1 MSTVARPRVYLAGPD
16 VFRPDAEQHFAVMA
30 AACET
35 LGLEALSPFDAS
47 ITASIPPHAIYEANM
62 AMIRSAH
69 GVVAN
74 LEAFRG
80 AGPDS
85 GTAFEVGAAVALG
98 LPVVAYGGQPADFGV
113 NLQQALVFVSGAEE
127 ALQLI
132 ARLLFGVTQ
141 PTVPPAMRDLR

>member
-1 MSTVARPRVYLAGPD
+1 MSPVERPRVYLAGPD
-16 VFRPDAEQHFAVMA
+16 VFRSDAEEHFAVMA

-47 ITASIPPHAIYEANM
+47 ITASTPPHAIYEANM

-98 LPVVAYGGQPADFGV
+98 VKCQEVLSRHREARDRCCEIDAVMRAMPVVEVVPHRQGLA
-113 NLQQALVFVSGAEE
+113 ALV
-127 ALQLI
+127 
-132 ARLLFGVTQ
+132 
-141 PTVPPAMRDLR
+141 